1 MNMVQNLMDR
11 LRPLVGFKGW
21 DFCVLWKLSDD
32 QRYLEWMDCCCGGT
46 DQSGG
51 EELQFS
57 ALSATLPCRD
67 GIFHHPRTSPC
78 ELLSQLPTALSLDES
93 GIHAEALISN
103 MARWLNFSNSSG
115 STLLEN
121 LNQYAQE
128 TVGTRAL
135 IPVPGALIELF
146 VAKQVPEDQEVI
158 DIVTSQYSIL
168 MSHQEAMESA
178 NFMMNTEENHEHQKD
193 HDHHQ
198 IIDMNQFQPPPI
210 SPATALE
217 TLNLSSSYD
226 FSASVDR
233 IGGLCSSS
241 SPMNLLQ
248 HFSYTN
254 DDENRT
260 AKSNGGMFFEGED
273 QNGGGINPKDN
284 NNTTVHHNHQEEG
297 EFGDSLLAGKEQQ
310 GNNNNNDKD
319 SIKQE
324 MNGRSDSVSDC
335 SDQNGEDDQQQQF
348 GGSKFRRKNGRPEAK
363 NLQAE
368 RRRRKRLNGRLYDLR
383 ALVPMISDL
392 KKASIIGDA
401 IEFVKELKRQA
412 KELEEELEANSD
424 DEELS
429 RRNNSCHNNVNN
441 NNINNNNIG
450 SSFGAQV
457 VLNETG
463 DGVIPSSVNV
473 VGNQDWETSNC
484 NEKGQQQQQQMEV
497 QVEVAQ
503 IDGNGF
509 FVKVFCEHR
518 PGGFVRLLEA
528 LDSLGLEVTNAN
540 VTSCKSLVSNV
551 FRVQKKDSEMV
562 QADYVRDSL
571 LELTRD
577 PPSRTWS
584 EVHHHQVK
592 AGDSSENGNGMM
604 MMMMDHDHLIHDH
617 HHNQGLVLQNGGGH
631 LMNSN
636 QHYLHQLHG

>member
-1 MNMVQNLMDR
+1 MHRGAGYQRSECEREGEKKQARRRIMNMVQNLMDR

-46 DQSGG
+46 DHEAIQNGG

-57 ALSATLPCRD
+57 ALSPTLPCRD
-67 GIFHHPRTSPC
+67 GIFHHPRTTPC
-78 ELLSQLPTALSLDES
+78 ELLSQLPTTLSLDEF
-93 GIHAEALISN
+93 GRIHAEALISN
-103 MARWLNFSNSSG
+103 VPRWLNFSNTSG
-115 STLLEN
+115 PTLLE
-121 LNQYAQE
+121 E

-146 VAKQVPEDQEVI
+146 VAKQVPQDQEVI

-168 MSHQEAMESA
+168 MSHQEAMASA
-178 NFMMNTEENHEHQKD
+178 NFMMNTKQN
-193 HDHHQ
+193 
-198 IIDMNQFQPPPI
+198 P
-210 SPATALE
+210 TALE
-217 TLNLSSSYD
+217 TLNLSSS
-226 FSASVDR
+226 VDR
-233 IGGLCSSS
+233 IRGLCSSS

-254 DDENRT
+254 DDDNRT
-260 AKSNGGMFFEGED
+260 TKSNGGMFFEGEY
-273 QNGGGINPKDN
+273 QNCGGINSNDCNDSNK
-284 NNTTVHHNHQEEG
+284 VHQYHQEEA
-297 EFGDSLLAGKEQQ
+297 EFGESLLAGKEQK

-319 SIKQE
+319 SIKQD

-335 SDQNGEDDQQQQF
+335 SDQNGEDDQHQQQF
-348 GGSKFRRKNGRPEAK
+348 GGSKFRRKNGKPEAK

-401 IEFVKELKRQA
+401 IEFVKELKRQS

-424 DEELS
+424 DDEMS
-429 RRNNSCHNNVNN
+429 RRNNSCHNN
-441 NNINNNNIG
+441 NI
-450 SSFGAQV
+450 SSSLGAQV
-457 VLNETG
+457 GTSEAG
-463 DGVIPSSVNV
+463 DVGIPSLVKV

-484 NEKGQQQQQQMEV
+484 NEKGQQHQQQMEV

-518 PGGFVRLLEA
+518 PGGIVRLLEA

-571 LELTRD
+571 LELTRE
-577 PPSRTWS
+577 PPPRTWS
-584 EVHHHQVK
+584 EVHHHHR
-592 AGDSSENGNGMM
+592 ENGNGMI
-604 MMMMDHDHLIHDH
+604 MDHDHFLHDH
-617 HHNQGLVLQNGGGH
+617 HHNQVLVLQNGAGH
-631 LMNSN
+631 LMDSN
-636 QHYLHQLHG
+636 QHYLHLLHG

>member
-1 MNMVQNLMDR
+1 MHRGAGYQRSECEREGEKKQARRRIMNMVQNLMDR

-46 DQSGG
+46 DHEAIQNGG

-57 ALSATLPCRD
+57 ALSPTLPCRD
-67 GIFHHPRTSPC
+67 GIFHHPRTTPC
-78 ELLSQLPTALSLDES
+78 ELLSQLPTTLSLDEF
-93 GIHAEALISN
+93 GRIHAEALISN
-103 MARWLNFSNSSG
+103 VPRWLNFSNTSG
-115 STLLEN
+115 PTLLE
-121 LNQYAQE
+121 E

-135 IPVPGALIELF
+135 IPVP
-146 VAKQVPEDQEVI
+146 V
-158 DIVTSQYSIL
+158 
-168 MSHQEAMESA
+168 
-178 NFMMNTEENHEHQKD
+178 
-193 HDHHQ
+193 
-198 IIDMNQFQPPPI
+198 
-210 SPATALE
+210 E
-217 TLNLSSSYD
+217 TLNLSSS
-226 FSASVDR
+226 VDR
-233 IGGLCSSS
+233 IRGLCSSS

-254 DDENRT
+254 DDDNRT
-260 AKSNGGMFFEGED
+260 TKSNGGMFFEGEY
-273 QNGGGINPKDN
+273 QNCGGINSNDCNDSNK
-284 NNTTVHHNHQEEG
+284 VHQYHQEEA
-297 EFGDSLLAGKEQQ
+297 EFGESLLAGKEQK

-319 SIKQE
+319 SIKQD

-335 SDQNGEDDQQQQF
+335 SDQNGEDDQHQQQF
-348 GGSKFRRKNGRPEAK
+348 GGSKFRRKNGKPEAK

-401 IEFVKELKRQA
+401 IEFVKELKRQS

-424 DEELS
+424 DDEMS
-429 RRNNSCHNNVNN
+429 RRNNSCHNN
-441 NNINNNNIG
+441 NI
-450 SSFGAQV
+450 SSSLGAQV
-457 VLNETG
+457 GTSEAG
-463 DGVIPSSVNV
+463 DVGIPSLVKV

-484 NEKGQQQQQQMEV
+484 NEKGQQHQQQMEV

-518 PGGFVRLLEA
+518 PGGIVRLLEA

-571 LELTRD
+571 LELTRE
-577 PPSRTWS
+577 PPPRTWS
-584 EVHHHQVK
+584 EVHHHHRVN
-592 AGDSSENGNGMM
+592 GGNSSENGNGMI
-604 MMMMDHDHLIHDH
+604 MDHDHFLHDH
-617 HHNQGLVLQNGGGH
+617 HHNQVLVLQNGAGH
-631 LMNSN
+631 LMDSN
-636 QHYLHQLHG
+636 QHYLHLLHG

>member
-46 DQSGG
+46 DHEAIQNGG

-57 ALSATLPCRD
+57 ALSPTLPCRD
-67 GIFHHPRTSPC
+67 GIFHHPRTTPC
-78 ELLSQLPTALSLDES
+78 ELLSQLPTTLSLDES

-103 MARWLNFSNSSG
+103 VPRWLNFSNTSG
-115 STLLEN
+115 PTLLEH
-121 LNQYAQE
+121 LNHYAQE

-146 VAKQVPEDQEVI
+146 VAKQVPQDQEVI

-168 MSHQEAMESA
+168 MSHQEAMASA
-178 NFMMNTEENHEHQKD
+178 NFMMNTKQNHEHQKDHD

-198 IIDMNQFQPPPI
+198 IIDMNHFHPPPI

-226 FSASVDR
+226 LSSSVDR
-233 IGGLCSSS
+233 IRGLCSSS

-254 DDENRT
+254 DDDNRT
-260 AKSNGGMFFEGED
+260 TKSNGGMFFEG
-273 QNGGGINPKDN
+273 
-284 NNTTVHHNHQEEG
+284 
-297 EFGDSLLAGKEQQ
+297 KEQQ
-310 GNNNNNDKD
+310 GNNNDKD
-319 SIKQE
+319 SIKQD

-335 SDQNGEDDQQQQF
+335 SDQNGEDDQHQQQF
-348 GGSKFRRKNGRPEAK
+348 GGSKFRRKNGKPEAK

-368 RRRRKRLNGRLYDLR
+368 RRRRNRLNGRLYDLR

-424 DEELS
+424 DDEMS
-429 RRNNSCHNNVNN
+429 RRNNSCHNNNNNN
-441 NNINNNNIG
+441 NNI
-450 SSFGAQV
+450 SSSSLGAQDGTS
-457 VLNETG
+457 EAG
-463 DGVIPSSVNV
+463 DVGIPSLVNV

-484 NEKGQQQQQQMEV
+484 NEKGQQHQQQMEV

-518 PGGFVRLLEA
+518 PGGIVRLLEA

-571 LELTRD
+571 LELTRE
-577 PPSRTWS
+577 PPPRTWS
-584 EVHHHQVK
+584 EVHHRHRVN
-592 AGDSSENGNGMM
+592 GVNSSENGNGMI
-604 MMMMDHDHLIHDH
+604 MDHDHPINDH
-617 HHNQGLVLQNGGGH
+617 HHNQLLVLQNGAGN
-631 LMNSN
+631 LMDSN
-636 QHYLHQLHG
+636 QHYLHLLHG